1 MRFLLSCTA
10 MISLIGCSS
19 SGEDQTS
26 EAAIANAAAELER
39 KADANVNRAIAE
51 IEARSV
57 EEAPEAAAAEVDGSA
72 KK

>member
-1 MRFLLSCTA
+1 MRLLLSCTA
-10 MISLIGCSS
+10 MISLISCGGN
-19 SGEDQTS
+19 GEDQTT
-26 EAAIANAAAELER
+26 EAAIAKAAAQLER

-57 EEAPEAAAAEVDGSA
+57 EDAPEAAPAEVDGSA

>member
-1 MRFLLSCTA
+1 VKLLLSCTA
-10 MISLIGCSS
+10 MISLISCSG

-26 EAAIANAAAELER
+26 EAAIANAAAQLER

-57 EEAPEAAAAEVDGSA
+57 EEAPAAASTEVDGSA

>member
-1 MRFLLSCTA
+1 MRWLLCCTA
-10 MISLIGCSS
+10 LISLVSCSG

-26 EAAIANAAAELER
+26 EAAIANAAAQLER
-39 KADANVNRAIAE
+39 SADANVNRAIAE

-57 EEAPEAAAAEVDGSA
+57 EEAPEATAEIESSN